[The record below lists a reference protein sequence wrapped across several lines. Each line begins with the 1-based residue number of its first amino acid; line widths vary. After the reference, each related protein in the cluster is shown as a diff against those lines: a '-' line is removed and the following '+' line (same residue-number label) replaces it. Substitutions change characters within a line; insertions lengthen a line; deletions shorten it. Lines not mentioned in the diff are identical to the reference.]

1 MKICTCIFFLCLIGP
16 AVSAQ
21 AQKENALIRKGNR
34 LYKQKQFDQ
43 SQAEYQKAVQ
53 QAPTNPSAN
62 YNLGNTQFRKNNF
75 DDAVKS
81 YDATVDNSTDQS
93 LKEKGLYN
101 KGVALIKQQKL
112 DESIEAWKNS
122 LRLDPADSDARENLE
137 KALLEKKK
145 QSSSQDKKDQKQ
157 QQKQNQNQ
165 NQQQQP
171 KPQQSKLN
179 KQQVEQLLKALTQK
193 EKEVQEKMNQNN
205 QKSLSQPDK
214 DW

>member
-1 MKICTCIFFLCLIGP
+1 MKICIYIFFFCLVGL

-34 LYKQKQFDQ
+34 FYKQKQFDE
-43 SQAEYQKAVQ
+43 SQAEYQKAIQ

-112 DESIEAWKNS
+112 DESIDAWKNS

-145 QSSSQDKKDQKQ
+145 QSSSQNKKDQQQ
-157 QQKQNQNQ
+157 QQKQNQK
-165 NQQQQP
+165 QQQQP
-171 KPQQSKLN
+171 KQQQSKLN

-205 QKSLSQPDK
+205 QRSLTQPDK